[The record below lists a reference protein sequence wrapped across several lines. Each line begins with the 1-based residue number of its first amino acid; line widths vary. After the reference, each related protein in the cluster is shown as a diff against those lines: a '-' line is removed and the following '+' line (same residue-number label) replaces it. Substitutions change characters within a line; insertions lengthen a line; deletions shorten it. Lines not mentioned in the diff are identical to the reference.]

1 MEEDLH
7 KIWRC
12 LRPTVKDGCTFA
24 MIKDLV
30 ATSGLPVEK
39 LSHLQQRSIHE
50 RGGASKG
57 ELLDAVGD
65 LIEKANEPTEA
76 IRKLIAALLEMNPD
90 LGDNVL
96 ECAQRFGWTVLD
108 GQLRPSEFQVEEAS
122 DDFGEEVRQ
131 SLRTA
136 YERYGQN
143 DYPGAMTAV
152 CSALDTLTLCIYKER
167 DLGDAH
173 EASYQERACRSFQA
187 FEEAYRTRLVEAQID
202 EQKVTR
208 IWKNYKGAVN
218 QAAYVLGSFRR
229 NVSDAHGPS
238 QCPPALVRYAIDCGT
253 FIIRSITSEMN
264 GDAQHLD
271 ALDF

>member
-90 LGDNVL
+90 LGDKVL

-136 YERYGQN
+136 YERHGQN

-152 CSALDTLTLCIYKER
+152 CSALDSLARRRSFCISTDPEFVSKAAANRGPVSGSAR
-167 DLGDAH
+167 DAVVVCVDEKSAIQAL
-173 EASYQERACRSFQA
+173 ERAHGWLKLPNGKALTGFNHEYKRNDTTTLFA
-187 FEEAYRTRLVEAQID
+187 ALNVATGLV
-202 EQKVTR
+202 KTGHF
-208 IWKNYKGAVN
+208 K
-218 QAAYVLGSFRR
+218 
-229 NVSDAHGPS
+229 
-238 QCPPALVRYAIDCGT
+238 
-253 FIIRSITSEMN
+253 
-264 GDAQHLD
+264 
-271 ALDF
+271 